1 MAHATTLGFG
11 GWPRF
16 LMMSAAFIRV
26 IIRVA
31 RSNSLGVG
39 RVGLKQTASESASVA
54 EVDVQLLALLV
65 VSAETAGGWG
75 LGRARLDR
83 LIPTASL
90 AIQLKSCADGPRP
103 VRGCEPLPWVVFP
116 LCARRTQRM
125 CLCCMRGCRERPCA
139 FFYSVCL
146 GAYVTPESPHQV
158 SPLRAA
164 PAGAE
169 RA

>member
-31 RSNSLGVG
+31 RSNSRGVG

-90 AIQLKSCADGPRP
+90 AIQLKSCATRSHG
-103 VRGCEPLPWVVFP
+103 
-116 LCARRTQRM
+116 
-125 CLCCMRGCRERPCA
+125 
-139 FFYSVCL
+139 
-146 GAYVTPESPHQV
+146 
-158 SPLRAA
+158 
-164 PAGAE
+164 E
-169 RA
+169 RAVSRSLG

>member
-65 VSAETAGGWG
+65 VSAVTVK
-75 LGRARLDR
+75 
-83 LIPTASL
+83 P
-90 AIQLKSCADGPRP
+90 ADCMPG
-103 VRGCEPLPWVVFP
+103 VRSMSTIGEATW
-116 LCARRTQRM
+116 
-125 CLCCMRGCRERPCA
+125 
-139 FFYSVCL
+139 
-146 GAYVTPESPHQV
+146 
-158 SPLRAA
+158 
-164 PAGAE
+164 
-169 RA
+169 